1 MTTQSDP
8 SNDAPRLYKKATD
21 HMRGYVAAVQANQW
35 EDATPCTD
43 WNVRQLVNHFV
54 SSAKNVKSIMEGVGP
69 QDFGDDVLGDD
80 PLAAFDQAVAG
91 ALAELEVPGAM
102 VTSVVTRR
110 GEQPAS
116 DYTLGQVQEM
126 AVHGWDLAKATG
138 QDTTIDAELVEV
150 GLARVMAN
158 RERLRTAGVF
168 GEAEA
173 PVADDASP
181 QTKYLGILGR
191 PG

>member
-1 MTTQSDP
+1 MTTHLDSG
-8 SNDAPRLYKKATD
+8 NDAPRLYKKATD
-21 HMRGYVAAVQANQW
+21 NMSRYLSAVQTSQW

-54 SSAKNVKSIMEGVGP
+54 SGAKNVKSIMEGTGP
-69 QDFGDDVLGDD
+69 QDFGDNVLGDD
-80 PLAAFDQAVAG
+80 PLAAFNAAVEK
-91 ALAELEVPGAM
+91 ALAEIEVPGAM
-102 VTSVVTRR
+102 GTEVTTRR
-110 GEQPAS
+110 GEQSAG
-116 DYTLGQVQEM
+116 DYVLGQVQEM

-138 QDTTIDAELVEV
+138 QDTAIDPELVEV

-173 PVADDASP
+173 PFADDADP
-181 QTKYLGILGR
+181 QTRYLGILGR
-191 PG
+191 SA